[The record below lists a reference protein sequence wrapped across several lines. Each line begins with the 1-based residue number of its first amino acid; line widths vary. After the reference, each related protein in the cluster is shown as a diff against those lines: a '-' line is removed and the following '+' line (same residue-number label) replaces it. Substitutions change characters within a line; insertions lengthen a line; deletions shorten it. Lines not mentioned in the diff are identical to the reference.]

1 VAAPARD
8 REVSYQS
15 RSGRGSVFVAGRT
28 ASQEANMKIRS
39 LIFLSALPLILLGT
53 TASLRAQQQEPI
65 PVARRVIIFVWD
77 GLRADD
83 LTQEIAPN
91 YFALAR
97 SGVVFAD
104 HHAVYPTFTMMNSAS
119 IATGTYPGVHGFYGN
134 VVYAP
139 SAKGRNAKG
148 ADIDFAAPAFIED
161 FGVVEA
167 VRDAYQGRLTLV
179 PTMVQAA
186 QTKGLTTAA
195 IGKFGAAFIQDYKRG
210 GIILDEDAAMPLGF
224 AKELQGAGYA
234 LPRNSINAYEAGAL
248 TLANDNG
255 DPTASV
261 PIQRLRDGQTGN
273 PLDCSGALSRRGFA
287 YLTDVFVN
295 FVLPNKK
302 PDLTIFW
309 SKEPDATNHAYGP
322 GTCNSIDATK
332 MNDEIL
338 GRVVEKLRQL
348 GWEASTDIIITQDHN
363 HSTVS
368 GDVAY
373 FPLRA
378 IVDRSIG
385 ALNRDGYSVSGFVR
399 TAELLTR
406 DGLKAFDGAA
416 CRDIPIL
423 SGIMADGTHLHSRKD
438 DELGHV
444 CGRPQKY
451 TSSSYAV
458 PKSIPTGAV
467 VVAANAG
474 SDYLFLPDANIETV
488 KAAVVSLQSRPQFGA
503 IFVSDK
509 YGEIAGTLPMSLIKT
524 ENSGN
529 GRAPDIIVSF
539 SYDENVT
546 VAGKSG
552 VSYASSINRRGDHG
566 SFSPTDTHIS
576 LMASGPGFKSSLS
589 NTLPTSNVDIAPTVA
604 RILHLIMPAVDGR
617 VLEEALRG
625 GPPVSEYAV
634 VNKTHRSTTK
644 TALTMKLPTDL
655 DGRGIDP
662 NLSSYAAELKT
673 KILTRGAA
681 SYTYFDQA
689 KAVRK

>member
-1 VAAPARD
+1 MKARL
-8 REVSYQS
+8 
-15 RSGRGSVFVAGRT
+15 
-28 ASQEANMKIRS
+28 
-39 LIFLSALPLILLGT
+39 LIFLSTLSFMLLGM
-53 TASLRAQQQEPI
+53 TAGLRAQPQETGAA
-65 PVARRVIIFVWD
+65 ARRVIIFVWD

-83 LTQEIAPN
+83 LTPEITPN

-119 IATGTYPGVHGFYGN
+119 IATGAYPGVHGFYGN

-139 SAKGRNAKG
+139 SAKGKNAKG
-148 ADIDFAAPAFIED
+148 ADIDFSAPAFIED

-167 VRDAYQGRLTLV
+167 VRDSYQGRLTLV
-179 PTMVQAA
+179 STMLQAA
-186 QTKGLTTAA
+186 QAKGLTTAA

-224 AKELQGAGYA
+224 AKELQQAGYP
-234 LPRNSINAYEAGAL
+234 LPRNSGNAYEAGAL

-255 DPTASV
+255 DPTAPI
-261 PIQRLRDGQTGN
+261 PIQRLKDGQTGN
-273 PLDCSGALSRRGFA
+273 PLDRSGALSRRGFA

-295 FVLPNKK
+295 YILPNKK

-322 GTCNSIDATK
+322 GTCNSIDATR

-348 GWEASTDIIITQDHN
+348 GWEESTDIIITQDHN

-373 FPLRA
+373 YPLRA
-378 IVDRSIG
+378 IVDRGIG
-385 ALNRDGYSVSGFVR
+385 AHDPHGYSVSGFVR

-406 DGLKAFDGAA
+406 DGLKAFDGAG

-423 SGIMADGTHLHSRKD
+423 SGIMADGTHLYPSKD
-438 DELGHV
+438 DQQGSV
-444 CGRPQKY
+444 CGRAQKY
-451 TSSSYAV
+451 TSPSYAV
-458 PKSIPTGAV
+458 PKPIPAGAI

-474 SDYLFLPDANIETV
+474 SDYLFVPDGNIETV
-488 KAAVVSLQSRPQFGA
+488 KAAVVSMQSRLQFGA
-503 IFVSDK
+503 IFVSDR

-539 SYDENVT
+539 SYDENVA

-552 VSYASSINRRGDHG
+552 VSYASSVNRRGDHG

-576 LMASGPGFKSSLS
+576 LMAQWPGLQVRP
-589 NTLPTSNVDIAPTVA
+589 LRYAAHVERGHRA
-604 RILHLIMPAVDGR
+604 HGR
-617 VLEEALRG
+617 AY
-625 GPPVSEYAV
+625 PPVQHAGCSGTRARGSAAGR
-634 VNKTHRSTTK
+634 TARQRST
-644 TALTMKLPTDL
+644 
-655 DGRGIDP
+655 RC
-662 NLSSYAAELKT
+662 
-673 KILTRGAA
+673 
-681 SYTYFDQA
+681 
-689 KAVRK
+689 

>member
-1 VAAPARD
+1 
-8 REVSYQS
+8 
-15 RSGRGSVFVAGRT
+15 
-28 ASQEANMKIRS
+28 MKIR
-39 LIFLSALPLILLGT
+39 LFVFLSVLPFMLLGM
-53 TASLRAQQQEPI
+53 TASLRAQQQETGPA
-65 PVARRVIIFVWD
+65 ARRVIIFVWD

-83 LTQEIAPN
+83 LTPEIAPN
-91 YFALAR
+91 YFALTR
-97 SGVVFAD
+97 SGAVFAD

-119 IATGTYPGVHGFYGN
+119 IATGVYPGVHGFYGN

-148 ADIDFAAPAFIED
+148 ADIDFSAPAFIED

-167 VRDAYQGRLTLV
+167 VRDSYQGRLTLV
-179 PTMVQAA
+179 STMLQAA
-186 QTKGLTTAA
+186 QAKGLTTVA
-195 IGKFGAAFIQDYKRG
+195 IGKFGAAFIQDYRRG

-224 AKELQGAGYA
+224 AKELQQTGYP
-234 LPRNSINAYEAGAL
+234 LPRNSGNAYEAGVL

-255 DPTASV
+255 DPTAPI
-261 PIQRLRDGQTGN
+261 PIQRLKDGQTGN

-295 FVLPNKK
+295 YILPNKK
-302 PDLTIFW
+302 PDLTVFW

-322 GTCNSIDATK
+322 GTCNSIDATR

-338 GRVVEKLRQL
+338 GRVVEELRQL
-348 GWEASTDIIITQDHN
+348 GWEKSTDIIITQDHN

-373 FPLRA
+373 YPLRA
-378 IVDRSIG
+378 IVDRGIG
-385 ALNRDGYSVSGFVR
+385 AHDPHGYSVSGFVR

-406 DGLKAFDGAA
+406 DGLKAYDGAG

-423 SGIMADGTHLHSRKD
+423 SGIMADGTHLYPDKD
-438 DELGHV
+438 DQHGQV
-444 CGRPQKY
+444 CGRAQKY
-451 TSSSYAV
+451 TSPSYVV
-458 PKSIPTGAV
+458 PKPMPAGAV

-474 SDYLFLPDANIETV
+474 SDYLFVPDGNIETV
-488 KAAVVSLQSRPQFGA
+488 KAAVVSLQSRLQFGA

-524 ENSGN
+524 ETSGN

-539 SYDENVT
+539 SYDENVA
-546 VAGKSG
+546 VAGRSG

-576 LMASGPGFKSSLS
+576 LMASGPDFKSGLYD
-589 NTLPTSNVDIAPTVA
+589 TLPTSNVDIAPTVA
-604 RILHLIMPAVDGR
+604 RILQFSMPAVQGR

-634 VNKTHRSTTK
+634 LNKTHRSSTK
-644 TALTMKLPTDL
+644 TGLTVKLPTDL
-655 DGRGIDP
+655 DGRGVDP
-662 NLSSYAAELKT
+662 NLSSYSVELRT

-689 KAVRK
+689 KAVRE

>member
-1 VAAPARD
+1 MKARL
-8 REVSYQS
+8 
-15 RSGRGSVFVAGRT
+15 
-28 ASQEANMKIRS
+28 
-39 LIFLSALPLILLGT
+39 LIFLSALSFMLLGM
-53 TASLRAQQQEPI
+53 TAGLRAQPQETGAA
-65 PVARRVIIFVWD
+65 ARRVIIFVWD

-83 LTQEIAPN
+83 LTPEITPN

-119 IATGTYPGVHGFYGN
+119 IATGAYPGVHGFYGN

-139 SAKGRNAKG
+139 SAKGKNAKG
-148 ADIDFAAPAFIED
+148 ADIEFSAPAFIED

-179 PTMVQAA
+179 STMLQAA
-186 QTKGLTTAA
+186 QAKGLTTAA

-224 AKELQGAGYA
+224 ANELQQAGYP
-234 LPRNSINAYEAGAL
+234 LPRNSVNAYEAGAL
-248 TLANDNG
+248 TLAKDNG
-255 DPTASV
+255 DPTA
-261 PIQRLRDGQTGN
+261 PIPIARLKDGQTGD
-273 PLDCSGALSRRGFA
+273 PLDRSGALSRRGFA
-287 YLTDVFVN
+287 YLTDLFVN
-295 FVLPNKK
+295 YVLPNKK

-309 SKEPDATNHAYGP
+309 SKEPDATSHAYGP
-322 GTCNSIDATK
+322 GTFNSIDATR

-338 GRVVEKLRQL
+338 GRIVEKLRQL
-348 GWEASTDIIITQDHN
+348 GWEDSTDIIITQDHN

-368 GDVAY
+368 GDVAHY
-373 FPLRA
+373 PLRA
-378 IVDRSIG
+378 IVDREIG
-385 ALNRDGYSVSGFVR
+385 PHDPHGYSVSGFVR

-406 DGLKAFDGAA
+406 DGLKAFDGAG

-423 SGIMADGTHLHSRKD
+423 SGIMADGTHLYPSKD
-438 DELGHV
+438 DQQGSV
-444 CGRPQKY
+444 CGRAQKY
-451 TSSSYAV
+451 TSPSYAV
-458 PKSIPTGAV
+458 PKPIPAGAI

-474 SDYLFLPDANIETV
+474 SDYLFVPDGNIETV
-488 KAAVVSLQSRPQFGA
+488 KAAVVSMQSRLQFGA
-503 IFVSDK
+503 IFVSDR

-539 SYDENVT
+539 SYDENVA

-576 LMASGPGFKSSLS
+576 LMASGPDFKSGLHDP
-589 NTLPTSNVDIAPTVA
+589 LPTANVDVAPTVA
-604 RILHLIMPAVDGR
+604 RILKFSMPDAQGR

-625 GPPVSEYAV
+625 GPPITEYAV
-634 VNKTHRSTTK
+634 VNKTHRSSIRSG
-644 TALTMKLPTDL
+644 LTVKLATDL
-655 DGRGIDP
+655 DGLTVDP
-662 NLSSYAAELKT
+662 KLSSCSVELRT

-689 KAVRK
+689 KALRE